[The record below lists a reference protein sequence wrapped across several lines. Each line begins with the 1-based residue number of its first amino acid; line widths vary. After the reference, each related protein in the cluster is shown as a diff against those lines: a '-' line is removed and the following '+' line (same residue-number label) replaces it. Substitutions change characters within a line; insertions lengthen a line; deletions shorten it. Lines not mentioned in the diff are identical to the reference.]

1 MNFEY
6 FKAVCED
13 LAKSIHCI
21 FEAKNFSDYGWFQ
34 GCFMTD
40 RFGGVAS
47 IVKFHNG
54 NWSNNDFC
62 FGSLSEA
69 LANVPKQ
76 VKEMEEARVSV
87 DFFEN
92 YD

>member
-1 MNFEY
+1 MNFEF
-6 FKAVCED
+6 FKAVCEE
-13 LAKSIHCI
+13 LAESIHCI
-21 FEAKNFSDYGWFQ
+21 FEAKDFSDFGWFQ

-40 RFGGVAS
+40 RFGGIAS
-47 IVKFHNG
+47 IIKFHNG
-54 NWSNNDFC
+54 KWHNNDLC

-69 LANVPKQ
+69 IANVPKQ
-76 VKEMEEARVSV
+76 VKEMEEVRVDV